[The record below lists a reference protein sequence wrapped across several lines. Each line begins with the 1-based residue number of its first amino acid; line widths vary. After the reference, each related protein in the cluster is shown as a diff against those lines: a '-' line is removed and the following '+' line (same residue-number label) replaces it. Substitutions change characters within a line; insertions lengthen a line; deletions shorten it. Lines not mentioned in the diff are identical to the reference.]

1 MTKDTT
7 AFDPQTPSAEAL
19 SAAERAGARVD
30 ELIHAWREAG
40 NAAAIVEVA
49 EAGTGAARKAARR
62 ALNVL
67 RSRGVPLPERRKV
80 AQVTIEDETQ
90 LEAWMA
96 PPDGA
101 LNLVLVVARWPKA
114 RRGRVV
120 FAHVNDAAGL
130 LQLQLAEIAQSGL
143 KAEVKRLFGDRSRLV
158 KVPVEW
164 ARARI
169 AAARAKNAET
179 KVPLPL
185 GLTSAAD
192 LLEPVPSD
200 VSHPFDEE
208 GLDLADEDAKS
219 VAEGSALLHQ
229 LPEFGPWLPSRQA
242 AQEMLFEIGKDLEPG
257 AQPDEAEMRER
268 VQAAIRSATDR
279 YFSPQIRERLVTA
292 MKDSALSVLAREGE
306 VKTLEVVAAIKAIQN
321 CGLITDPP
329 HEVPF
334 LRAFFEKA
342 LQVLMAQN
350 QGQLRVPVRA
360 PSADAASADQ
370 PGAEAQPAA
379 EGAPPASP

>member
-1 MTKDTT
+1 
-7 AFDPQTPSAEAL
+7 
-19 SAAERAGARVD
+19 
-30 ELIHAWREAG
+30 
-40 NAAAIVEVA
+40 
-49 EAGTGAARKAARR
+49 
-62 ALNVL
+62 
-67 RSRGVPLPERRKV
+67 
-80 AQVTIEDETQ
+80 
-90 LEAWMA
+90 
-96 PPDGA
+96 
-101 LNLVLVVARWPKA
+101 
-114 RRGRVV
+114 
-120 FAHVNDAAGL
+120 
-130 LQLQLAEIAQSGL
+130 
-143 KAEVKRLFGDRSRLV
+143 
-158 KVPVEW
+158 
-164 ARARI
+164 
-169 AAARAKNAET
+169 
-179 KVPLPL
+179 
-185 GLTSAAD
+185 
-192 LLEPVPSD
+192 
-200 VSHPFDEE
+200 
-208 GLDLADEDAKS
+208 
-219 VAEGSALLHQ
+219 
-229 LPEFGPWLPSRQA
+229 
-242 AQEMLFEIGKDLEPG
+242 
-257 AQPDEAEMRER
+257 MRER